1 MTATPNAPR
10 LGAKLGI
17 VTGLTAE
24 AQLIEKEF
32 DHSGHMGHQGKPGV
46 ACDGPGPERAAAAA
60 ARLAGDGAAVLVSFG
75 ICGGLDPDLRPG
87 DLLLA
92 ETVLSGDG
100 VRHPA
105 SAELRPA
112 LAARLSGLGFR
123 IAAGA
128 LLGRDRPLAGASDK
142 AARFAATG
150 ARAVDMESFGVA
162 RAAQAAGLPF
172 LVVRAIADPAERSL
186 PRAALKAIG
195 SDGRLRLFPALAA
208 MYLRPWES
216 PALVR
221 LAYET
226 RRAFDTL
233 ERVADRI
240 AEPGGGLFGGD

>member
-1 MTATPNAPR
+1 MTATPNAS
-10 LGAKLGI
+10 KLGI

-24 AQLIEKEF
+24 AQLIEKAF
-32 DHSGHMGHQGKPGV
+32 GRTGHLERQGNPGL
-46 ACDGPGPERAAAAA
+46 ACDGPGPERAATAA
-60 ARLAGDGAAVLVSFG
+60 ARLARDGAAVLVSFG

-92 ETVLSGDG
+92 ETVLGGDG
-100 VRHPA
+100 VRHPT
-105 SAELRPA
+105 SAELRSA

-195 SDGRLRLFPALAA
+195 PDGRLKLFPALAA

-226 RRAFDTL
+226 RLAFDTL
-233 ERVADRI
+233 EKVAARL
-240 AEPGGGLFGGD
+240 AEPGSGLFGGD